1 MSTCSICRKEVDT
14 ENANILTVVGFGTPR
29 YLCDECDEDFDI
41 ATRSRDV
48 DAIRFA
54 MDSISRKLAETDTD
68 DARLIETVHSILEEA
83 EERAEMIKNGV
94 YDFSADGEE
103 LEEDEEIPEELMES
117 EEDKELDKIEAE
129 KNKKYDKITNIV
141 SLAVIGAALAFVIY
155 MVLKTFL

>member
-1 MSTCSICRKEVDT
+1 MKSCSICRKEVDP
-14 ENANILTVVGFGTPR
+14 ENANILTVIGFGTPR

-68 DARLIETVHSILEEA
+68 DAHLIETVHEILDDA
-83 EERAEMIKNGV
+83 CERAEMIESGV
-94 YDFSADGEE
+94 YDFSSDEE
-103 LEEDEEIPEELMES
+103 LEADEEIPEELMES

-141 SLAVIGAALAFVIY
+141 SLVVLGAALAFVIY
-155 MVLKTFL
+155 QVLKMLL